1 MDQRQLR
8 ALLAV
13 GEHRSFSAA
22 AKALNTV
29 QSNVSTHVA
38 RLERELGVTL
48 IDRAVNE
55 LTAEGRVVAERARRI
70 DHEYEALASDVA
82 AMRDVVTGSVRIGII
97 GTTARWIVP
106 GFLTR
111 LKAHYPQVRVVILD
125 ATTSSLVL
133 HLAGGQLDLAIVNTP
148 VEDPELSS
156 EDLFVEQRILVVPLE
171 HPLADRDSVTLAEVA
186 KHEVL
191 ISAVGTSFR
200 SELDEAAERVGVRF
214 ISKAEID
221 GMRLLASLAFSGY
234 GAAVLPASAVPG
246 TLDGA
251 WRRVMISDISTRSVG
266 LARRR
271 RGLLSPAERAVAEV
285 IREVV
290 ADEVPQQPGLA
301 LTGTP

>member
-1 MDQRQLR
+1 
-8 ALLAV
+8 
-13 GEHRSFSAA
+13 
-22 AKALNTV
+22 
-29 QSNVSTHVA
+29 
-38 RLERELGVTL
+38 
-48 IDRAVNE
+48 
-55 LTAEGRVVAERARRI
+55 
-70 DHEYEALASDVA
+70 
-82 AMRDVVTGSVRIGII
+82 
-97 GTTARWIVP
+97 
-106 GFLTR
+106 
-111 LKAHYPQVRVVILD
+111 
-125 ATTSSLVL
+125 
-133 HLAGGQLDLAIVNTP
+133 
-148 VEDPELSS
+148 
-156 EDLFVEQRILVVPLE
+156 
-171 HPLADRDSVTLAEVA
+171 
-186 KHEVL
+186 VL